1 MTEAQV
7 AALRQDASILL
18 YQMPEEVL
26 APLIGLMKGIAGQ
39 AGVGFTPPAVIGA
52 KGIPPGQQ
60 SGGTH
65 FGKPTV
71 RAEPG
76 FAAGEF
82 VLPDDFDADNEL
94 IADLFEGKQ

>member
-1 MTEAQV
+1 MTEAQI

-39 AGVGFTPPAVIGA
+39 VAGGTPPAVIGVT
-52 KGIPPGQQ
+52 GIPPGQQ

>member
-39 AGVGFTPPAVIGA
+39 AGVGFTPPAV
-52 KGIPPGQQ
+52 
-60 SGGTH
+60 
-65 FGKPTV
+65 